1 MSMRIVMARA
11 AGGLVIALGAGLNT
25 IQAQGVGT
33 DQQLVT
39 QVAASNLLEVR
50 LGQIAHLK
58 GANVSVRE
66 FGQQM
71 VNEHSA
77 MQKQWMGVAKNNRL
91 TFRAD
96 LTPAQLQQFESL
108 NKMTGAEF
116 DRAYMDAMVQNHRTN
131 VSTFQLERNGSHSSD
146 VRQLI
151 EAGLPSLEQH
161 LSLAQQLGAQ
171 VGVTVTASGPIPPAT
186 GSTQP
191 QPQPQPQPAQ
201 PAQSN
206 QAWQNVRAD
215 SAFIVSINASDSA
228 ELRLAR
234 LAETKATDNQ
244 VKVFARRLMEEHG
257 ALEKEWRGLSTR
269 SGLPA
274 AFSLNPRQ
282 QRQIHWLEGLS
293 GAEFDRA
300 YASTMVQSHQ
310 ENLNSLQTRGGSA
323 RSAEVR
329 QLVNR
334 TIPAVQGHLTM
345 AQELSTRLGGVA
357 MSPDDDN
364 NAESDKKGNVN
375 ADAKFIRNVDADHF
389 LEIRL
394 GRLAESKA
402 SNQAVKEYGRRMVR
416 DHTSLQTQWTSMA
429 SSNGMKLKSGM
440 GPRHKSKL
448 TRMEKMS
455 GRVFD
460 REYMTLVAQNH
471 QDYLDY
477 FRKEGRGAKSAPV
490 RQLVNRNIPM
500 LERHIRDA
508 KQIGATVG
516 ADTTTTRYGKI
527 SAN

>member
-25 IQAQGVGT
+25 MQAQGMGT

-77 MQKQWMGVAKNNRL
+77 MQKQWMGAAKNNRL
-91 TFRAD
+91 TFKAD
-96 LTPAQLQQFESL
+96 LNPSQLQQFESL

-116 DRAYMDAMVQNHRTN
+116 DRAYMDAMIQNRRAN
-131 VSTFQLERNGSHSSD
+131 LSSFQSERNGSHSSD

-151 EAGLPSLEQH
+151 EAGMPAMQQH
-161 LSLAQQLGAQ
+161 LSLAQQVGAQ
-171 VGVTVTASGPIPPAT
+171 VGVTVTASGPIPPAA
-186 GSTQP
+186 GATQP
-191 QPQPQPQPAQ
+191 TQPVQPAQ
-201 PAQSN
+201 PAQPS
-206 QAWQNVRAD
+206 QAWQSVKAD
-215 SAFIVSINASDSA
+215 SAFIVSVNASDSA

-234 LAETKATDNQ
+234 LADTKVSDAQ
-244 VKVFARRLMEEHG
+244 VKVFARRLMDDHG

-293 GAEFDRA
+293 GAEFDRG
-300 YASTMVQSHQ
+300 YASVMVQNHQ
-310 ENLNSLQTRGGSA
+310 ENVNSFQTRGRAAQST
-323 RSAEVR
+323 EVR
-329 QLVNR
+329 QLVSRNL
-334 TIPAVQGHLTM
+334 PAVQEHLKM
-345 AQELSTRLGGVA
+345 AQDLSTRLGGATMPTNVA
-357 MSPDDDN
+357 DDMDT
-364 NAESDKKGNVN
+364 DKKGNVN
-375 ADAKFIRNVDADHF
+375 GDAKFIRNVDADHF

-394 GRLAESKA
+394 GRLAEQKA
-402 SNQAVKEYGRRMVR
+402 RDESVREFAREMVK

-429 SSNGMKLKSGM
+429 SSNGMKFKSGM
-440 GPRHKSKL
+440 GKRHKSKL
-448 TRMEKMS
+448 DRLEKLS
-455 GRVFD
+455 GREFD
-460 REYMTLVAQNH
+460 REYMTLMAQNH
-471 QDYLDY
+471 KDYLDY
-477 FRKEGRGAKSAPV
+477 FRKEGRAAKSAPV
-490 RQLVNRNIPM
+490 RQVVNRTIPM

-508 KQIGATVG
+508 KQIGGTVG
-516 ADTTTTRYGKI
+516 ADTTTSRYGKI